1 MEITFK
7 LVAIICLIMFFISEF
22 MFFKY
27 YILRKCNS
35 IRLWTILSILLTTVG
50 TYIIATFYINVVD
63 TFDLNVINWF
73 SPLQS
78 FILGVY
84 MTFVLAT
91 MTVYLLYYIK
101 KE

>member
-35 IRLWTILSILLTTVG
+35 IRLWTIFSILLTTVG

-73 SPLQS
+73 STNGNLRIPNSVHKRFLS
-78 FILGVY
+78 Y
-84 MTFVLAT
+84 
-91 MTVYLLYYIK
+91 
-101 KE
+101 EH